1 LTTFRESDSEEAE
14 EVTISRLDVDVG
26 LNESLPFANK
36 RTELVR
42 CEGHAMEI
50 GEAVLS
56 LDLIDAEFNLTERLF
71 LILVE
76 VTKRDLDNT
85 TLE

>member
-1 LTTFRESDSEEAE
+1 
-14 EVTISRLDVDVG
+14 
-26 LNESLPFANK
+26 
-36 RTELVR
+36 
-42 CEGHAMEI
+42 MEI